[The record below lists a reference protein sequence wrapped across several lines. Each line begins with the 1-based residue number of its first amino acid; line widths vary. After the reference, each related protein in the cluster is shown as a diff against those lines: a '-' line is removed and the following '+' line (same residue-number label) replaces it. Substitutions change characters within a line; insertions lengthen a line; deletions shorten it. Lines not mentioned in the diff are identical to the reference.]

1 MEIPWLTPA
10 DEYSQSVDS
19 CSRIEESHQKRH
31 VSNYG
36 MVGSSSAR
44 FQCGSRIVQLT
55 EIVTTRDGIPN
66 ELAEVSAL
74 QRVFERAG
82 ISNESRIILYG
93 EHAGMLAARAYLTLD
108 YLGLADRAALL
119 DGGLEK
125 WRAEHRVESM
135 SAPPVGV
142 SHLETHSHPEIL
154 VSLAEM
160 TEYSRSKKKEAVL
173 IDARPNDEY
182 TGAKFSRDVSKAGH
196 IPNSV
201 GIYWQNLL
209 LNNSIPELKSAD
221 ELRELFR
228 ASGASAGKE
237 VITYC
242 RTGMQSSFS
251 YFVAKYLG
259 YKSRMYDGSF
269 YEWSRSPLPVEH

>member
-1 MEIPWLTPA
+1 M
-10 DEYSQSVDS
+10 
-19 CSRIEESHQKRH
+19 
-31 VSNYG
+31 
-36 MVGSSSAR
+36 
-44 FQCGSRIVQLT
+44 
-55 EIVTTRDGIPN
+55 
-66 ELAEVSAL
+66 
-74 QRVFERAG
+74 
-82 ISNESRIILYG
+82 
-93 EHAGMLAARAYLTLD
+93 
-108 YLGLADRAALL
+108 
-119 DGGLEK
+119 
-125 WRAEHRVESM
+125 
-135 SAPPVGV
+135 
-142 SHLETHSHPEIL
+142 
-154 VSLAEM
+154 
-160 TEYSRSKKKEAVL
+160 
-173 IDARPNDEY
+173 
-182 TGAKFSRDVSKAGH
+182 SKAGH